1 MATDI
6 NKKSSKGGRKPK
18 LSKSIHRYAFRL
30 TDEENSKFLS
40 LYDRSGA
47 LNYASFITSVIFEK
61 PIKTVQINKGTA
73 DFYMRLTT
81 FHSQFR
87 SVGVNYNQI
96 VKLLYRNFSD
106 KKAAAYLFKLEKETV
121 KLASLCKQ
129 IHQTIKDFDEIH
141 IMIMPKNDCK
151 NQ

>member
-1 MATDI
+1 
-6 NKKSSKGGRKPK
+6 
-18 LSKSIHRYAFRL
+18 
-30 TDEENSKFLS
+30 
-40 LYDRSGA
+40 
-47 LNYASFITSVIFEK
+47 
-61 PIKTVQINKGTA
+61 
-73 DFYMRLTT
+73 MRLTT

-96 VKLLYRNFSD
+96 VKLLYRSFSD